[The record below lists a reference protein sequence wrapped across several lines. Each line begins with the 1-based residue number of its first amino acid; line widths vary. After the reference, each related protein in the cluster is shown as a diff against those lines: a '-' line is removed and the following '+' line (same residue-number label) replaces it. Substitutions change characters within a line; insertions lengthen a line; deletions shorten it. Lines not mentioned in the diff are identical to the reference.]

1 MRKIVIRIDD
11 ICPEMNWAAFERF
24 ERLLDVYSIKPLIG
38 VIPFN
43 HDKQLMAREELRNP
57 DFKDEKLYAEWL
69 QKKKAEGWSIALHG
83 CYHVYT
89 SKIGGI
95 FPLNGFSEFAG
106 VNYKRQKKMIS
117 RGKEKLKEL
126 GVHSDIFMAPGHAYD
141 EDTLKALR
149 SCGFKYVTD
158 GYGEGPYMYK
168 GLKFLPIAM
177 LRSFEMKAPIGIT
190 TFVVHTWEMK
200 DSDFDEYEKLFEEN
214 RDRFVDYERMI
225 SANAHKKDSF
235 MKTLEYGAA
244 VFKRLIG
251 KFVK

>member
-1 MRKIVIRIDD
+1 
-11 ICPEMNWAAFERF
+11 
-24 ERLLDVYSIKPLIG
+24 
-38 VIPFN
+38 
-43 HDKQLMAREELRNP
+43 
-57 DFKDEKLYAEWL
+57 
-69 QKKKAEGWSIALHG
+69 
-83 CYHVYT
+83 
-89 SKIGGI
+89 
-95 FPLNGFSEFAG
+95 
-106 VNYKRQKKMIS
+106 MIS

-190 TFVVHTWEMK
+190 TFVVQTWEMK